1 MSSIIV
7 KTKTIDGEVRTFDRS
22 KLNEIEEVL
31 VLRQHRGLAHG
42 ELIPKRYSPGEKY
55 KVSGLNK
62 AEGIMYGY
70 TTLDLN
76 AKIPVSK
83 KRSLKDAEQSKK
95 QLADGKDAFVKMQKQ
110 IDDLTAIVEKLTAG
124 KK

>member
-31 VLRQHRGLAHG
+31 VLRQHRAKAHG
-42 ELIPKRYSPGEKY
+42 EQLMKRFSPGEKY
-55 KVSGLNK
+55 KTSGLNK

-76 AKIPVSK
+76 AKIPESK

-95 QLADGKDAFVKMQKQ
+95 YLAAGKDAFAKMQKQ